1 MRRNR
6 MRSVTIDAE
15 DEEDFIQQYEK
26 SKSRLSQLN
35 FKKNEIQEKIPED
48 EDDDL
53 GYQKKKKSNFITNDS
68 EEGDYSDLGALNNDD
83 DEELL
88 GVDYEND
95 DIIKDEEDIIIKK
108 ENSDEK
114 GIEVLVTYLKNTISY
129 ELKNMDF
136 KGNTL
141 IFNKNKNIMSMSGNA
156 IDDLNI
162 PELIDNIL
170 AENDNEYIKPTEGN
184 NNSLR
189 DYIFQNIESDS
200 TLKIMVMSNNKNTK
214 KSFMNKFFEI
224 KKDLKKNDNIN
235 EIKENENDEIDLDEP
250 LEIRKKQIKLFNKTV
265 SLQIFDTSDEFHQ
278 KSNTISDIYYQKV
291 SAFFI
296 FIESSNHNTKKYL
309 DFIFEK
315 INKYINNKTVVI
327 FGVNMLFKKDCT
339 IDGDNLREYSNEKD
353 VLYIPININNFDL
366 KNCIINNLFNLIL
379 IKGIDHKINI
389 DHKRKGSKDRRLGG
403 IKNKLKDKI
412 CNDSNEKNNKYD
424 LTKMNIPSSLGYKKK
439 YRIKHVNAF
448 DIEDDYDKKNKRKL
462 SIDI

>member
-1 MRRNR
+1 

-15 DEEDFIQQYEK
+15 DEEDFIQQYEQ

-53 GYQKKKKSNFITNDS
+53 GYQKKKKSNFITNYS

-250 LEIRKKQIKLFNKTV
+250 LEIRKKQIKLFNKNV

-315 INKYINNKTVVI
+315 INKYINNKTIVI

>member
-26 SKSRLSQLN
+26 SKSRLSQIN

-108 ENSDEK
+108 ENSD
-114 GIEVLVTYLKNTISY
+114 Y

-278 KSNTISDIYYQKV
+278 KSNSISDIYYQKV

-315 INKYINNKTVVI
+315 INKYINNKTIVI